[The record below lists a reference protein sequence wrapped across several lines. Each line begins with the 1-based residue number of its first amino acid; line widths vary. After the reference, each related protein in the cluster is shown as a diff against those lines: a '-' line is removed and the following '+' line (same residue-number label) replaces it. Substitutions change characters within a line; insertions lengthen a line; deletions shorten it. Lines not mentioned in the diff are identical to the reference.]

1 MKIITFDD
9 VVALHISPLK
19 YYYWVSEIIKN
30 KPKAV
35 LPPKI
40 SMKYS
45 QEGIFCN
52 VMPCVIPAEFS
63 PLGCSLGG
71 VKIVTRYPSRVP
83 SLNSQIILFNADTGE
98 NLALMDANII
108 TAMRTGAV
116 AAHSVKLFARKDS
129 STIGIM
135 GLGNTARAFLLVLN
149 ELEPEREFKIK
160 LLKYKLQEE
169 SFSRRFESYTRF
181 HFEYVNTPEEIIRGS
196 DVVISAVTYAQS
208 DFCSDECFGEGV
220 LVVPVHT
227 LGFTNCD
234 LFFDKVFADDYG
246 HVKHFRNFGKFRS
259 FSEVSEV
266 VNGKSEG
273 RKNDSERILVYNI
286 GIALHDIN
294 AAANIFRLYM
304 SSGRICCD
312 FDMHEPESKFWI

>member
-9 VVALHISPLK
+9 IAALRINPLK
-19 YYYWVSEIIKN
+19 FYGWVSEIIKN
-30 KPKAV
+30 KSKAV

-45 QEGIFCN
+45 HEGIFCN
-52 VMPCVIPAEFS
+52 VMPCVIPSEIS
-63 PLGCSLGG
+63 PLGFAAGG
-71 VKIVTRYPSRVP
+71 VKIVTRYPSRLP

-98 NLALMDANII
+98 NIALMDANFI

-116 AAHSVKLFARKDS
+116 AAHSVKLFARKDY

-135 GLGNTARAFLLVLN
+135 GLGNTARASLLVLS
-149 ELEPEREFKIK
+149 ELETEREFTVK
-160 LLKYKLQEE
+160 LLKYKSQEE
-169 SFSRRFESYTRF
+169 SFARRFESCTRL
-181 HFEYVNTPEEIIRGS
+181 HFEYVDTPEELARGS
-196 DVVISAVTYAQS
+196 DVIISAVTYAQS

-246 HVKHFRNFGKFRS
+246 HVKHFRNFGKFHS
-259 FSEVSEV
+259 FSEVSDV

-273 RKNDSERILVYNI
+273 RINDRERILVYNI
-286 GIALHDIN
+286 GISLHDIN
-294 AAANIFRLYM
+294 AAAHIFRLCM
-304 SSGRICCD
+304 SSGKTFAD
-312 FDMHEPESKFWI
+312 FDMHEPEAKFWI